1 MAAQRHQGTKASGRE
16 RRRRGDVRQRD
27 PLDEAAADWFWR
39 VIQSGDVRA
48 LTYAGARAELGRLGK
63 LEDQTPE

>member
-1 MAAQRHQGTKASGRE
+1 MLQAYFFAGQYEILA
-16 RRRRGDVRQRD
+16 GD
-27 PLDEAAADWFWR
+27 DEAAVDWFWR